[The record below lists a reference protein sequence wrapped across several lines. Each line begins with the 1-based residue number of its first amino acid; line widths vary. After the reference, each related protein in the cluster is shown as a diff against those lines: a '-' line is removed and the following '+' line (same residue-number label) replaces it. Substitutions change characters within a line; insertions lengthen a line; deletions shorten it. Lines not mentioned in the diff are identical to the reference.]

1 MRELMHQRRG
11 VAVAGGGIVVAVVL
25 TGCAPELSSPVGVWE
40 AVGDDEGALIVNA
53 DGTFAAD
60 AVSYDLV
67 NDRDSDNDFSGAGTW
82 RLVRGGTEIKLH
94 IIEAERGGFEVE
106 PASFSVAFANGVMR
120 FHDAE
125 ETVGI
130 EFRIEESAE

>member
-1 MRELMHQRRG
+1 MHRRRG
-11 VAVAGGGIVVAVVL
+11 VVVAGGGIVVAVVL
-25 TGCAPELSSPVGVWE
+25 TGCAPQLSSPVGVWR
-40 AVGDDEGALIVNA
+40 AIGDDEGALIVNA
-53 DGTFAAD
+53 DGTFTSD

-94 IIEAERGGFEVE
+94 IIEAERGGLEVE
-106 PASFSVAFANGVMR
+106 PASFSVGFADGVMR

-130 EFRIEESAE
+130 EFRIEDPAE